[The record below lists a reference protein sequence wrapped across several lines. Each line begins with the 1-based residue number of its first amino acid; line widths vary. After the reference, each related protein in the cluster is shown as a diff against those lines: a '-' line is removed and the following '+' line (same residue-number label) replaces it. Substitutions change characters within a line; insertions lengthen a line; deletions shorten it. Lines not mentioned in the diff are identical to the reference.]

1 MAIPSIKYA
10 IIDGN
15 NLAFRCFYGVKALS
29 NQQQLP
35 VNAIYGFVNSLLTL
49 EQAVNYEHLVVCF
62 DCSRSERRLELLSEY
77 KSNRAA
83 TPEDFKVQLPYIKQI
98 IPLLG
103 GIYYEKHGIEADD
116 LIGSFC
122 AKASM
127 DKETAVIV
135 SADKDLM
142 QCVNGYISQLIPSN
156 QGWILL
162 DRVGV
167 FDKMQVYP
175 EQIVDCLALMGDHA
189 DNYPGIQGVGPKT
202 AAKWLCTYGTLD
214 NLLSQIDSITPER
227 FRKSLSE
234 SKDLLAKNR
243 LLAKLD
249 CNEAYAK
256 DMLACLKHSKKDYK
270 ALLELFEHLNL
281 KRLANKFKTKI
292 DTFEQIELF

>member
-1 MAIPSIKYA
+1 MGISSVKYA

-29 NQQQLP
+29 DLNQLP
-35 VNAIYGFVNSLLTL
+35 VNAVYGFVNSLLAL
-49 EQAVNYEHLVVCF
+49 EQTVNYEHFVVCF

-77 KSNRAA
+77 KSNRIA
-83 TPEDFKVQLPYIKQI
+83 TPEGFKVQLPYIKQI

-103 GIYYEKHGIEADD
+103 GICYERHGIEADD

-122 AKASM
+122 AKVSM

-142 QCVNGYISQLIPSN
+142 QCVNVYVSQLIPSN

-167 FDKMQVYP
+167 FDKMHVYP
-175 EQIVDCLALMGDHA
+175 EQIVDFLALMGDHA

-202 AAKWLCTYGTLD
+202 AAKWLYTYGTLD
-214 NLLSQIDSITPER
+214 NLLVHLDSVTPER
-227 FRKSLSE
+227 FRKILSE
-234 SKDLLAKNR
+234 SMDLLVKNKS
-243 LLAKLD
+243 LAALD
-249 CNEAYAK
+249 YNEAYAK
-256 DMLACLKHSKKDYK
+256 DMLGCLNHSEKDYDSLIK
-270 ALLELFEHLNL
+270 LLDRLNL
-281 KRLANKFKTKI
+281 NRLASKFKNKI
-292 DTFEQIELF
+292 GTFEQIELF